1 MTLGLVL
8 VVIIVIGALLLTIM
22 LFGNG
27 DADYRNAAKK
37 NTTNLSVIY
46 IVVILLSF
54 IAVGVYIKWFA

>member
-22 LFGNG
+22 LFGKG

>member
-22 LFGNG
+22 LFGKG

-54 IAVGVYIKWFA
+54 IAVAVYIKWFA